1 MGVTAPGLFL
11 PMKPLKPRTLGK
23 RKASKKEDKQKAN
36 RTRGDRWMRIRKLI
50 LLEEPLC
57 RHCLTE
63 GRTTQA
69 REVDHIIPLED
80 EGTDDRAN
88 LQALCR
94 QCHKQKTAFDTA
106 KRAVRKLKPD
116 T

>member
-1 MGVTAPGLFL
+1 
-11 PMKPLKPRTLGK
+11 
-23 RKASKKEDKQKAN
+23 
-36 RTRGDRWMRIRKLI
+36 MRIRKFV

-57 RHCLTE
+57 RQCLAE

-69 REVDHIIPLED
+69 REVDHIISRSG
-80 EGTDDRAN
+80 GTDDRAN

-94 QCHKQKTAFDTA
+94 QCHKQKTAFDAA
-106 KRAVRKLKPD
+106 KRAVRKLQSD

>member
-1 MGVTAPGLFL
+1 
-11 PMKPLKPRTLGK
+11 
-23 RKASKKEDKQKAN
+23 
-36 RTRGDRWMRIRKLI
+36 MRIRKLV

-57 RHCLTE
+57 RQCLAE

-69 REVDHIIPLED
+69 REVDHIIPLEAG
-80 EGTDDRAN
+80 GTDDRAN

-94 QCHKQKTAFDTA
+94 QCHKQKTAFDA
-106 KRAVRKLKPD
+106 AMRAVRKLQSD